1 MAFDNN
7 IVIVGNLTRDPELR
21 ITQSGVPVC
30 SLGVAWNQRSGPNGG
45 EDKSHFFNVTCWRD
59 LAENCAASLSK
70 GMRVVVYGRIDYSS
84 WEDRDSGQTRSKVEI
99 QADEVSPSLKWAT
112 AEVHRKSSNGGDF
125 GDSAGSGGRAVQ
137 PAAPAY
143 DPNEEPF

>member
-21 ITQSGVPVC
+21 FTQAGTPVC
-30 SLGVAWNQRSGPNGG
+30 SLGVAWNQRSGPNGD

-59 LAENCAASLSK
+59 LAENCAESLTK

-84 WEDRDSGQTRSKVEI
+84 WEDSQTGQTRSKVEI

-112 AEVHRKSSNGGDF
+112 AQVTRTS
-125 GDSAGSGGRAVQ
+125 SGGGNFVGNSETTAQ
-137 PAAPAY
+137 PAAATY
-143 DPNEEPF
+143 DANEEPF

>member
-21 ITQSGVPVC
+21 FTQSGIPVC
-30 SLGVAWNQRSGPNGG
+30 SMGVVWNQRSGSNG
-45 EDKSHFFNVTCWRD
+45 EEKAHFFNVTCWRD

-125 GDSAGSGGRAVQ
+125 GDSAGSGGSAVQ

>member
-21 ITQSGVPVC
+21 FTQNGVAVC
-30 SLGVAWNQRSGPNGG
+30 NLGVAWNQRSGPDGG
-45 EDKSHFFNVTCWRD
+45 EEKPHYFDITCWRQ
-59 LAENCAASLSK
+59 LAENCAESLTK
-70 GMRVVVYGRIDYSS
+70 GTRVVVYGRIDYRS
-84 WEDRDSGQTRSKVEI
+84 WEDKDSGEKRSKVEI

-112 AEVHRKSSNGGDF
+112 AQVTRNERSGGGDF
-125 GDSAGSGGRAVQ
+125 GGSA
-137 PAAPAY
+137 PAPQAPPAY

>member
-21 ITQSGVPVC
+21 FTQSSVAVC

-45 EDKSHFFNVTCWRD
+45 EDKSHFFNVTCWRE
-59 LAENCAASLSK
+59 LAENCAETLTK
-70 GMRVVVYGRIDYSS
+70 GMRVVVYGRIDYQS
-84 WEDRDSGQTRSKVEI
+84 WDDRDSGQTRSRVEI

-112 AEVHRKSSNGGDF
+112 AQVTRNERSGGDF
-125 GDSAGSGGRAVQ
+125 GSGSA
-137 PAAPAY
+137 PAAPQEPPAY

>member
-21 ITQSGVPVC
+21 FTQSGVAVC

-45 EDKSHFFNVTCWRD
+45 EDKFTFNVTCWRE
-59 LAENCAASLSK
+59 LAELCETLTK
-70 GMRVVVYGRIDYSS
+70 GMRVVVYGRIDYQS
-84 WEDRDSGQTRSKVEI
+84 WEDRDSGQTRSRVEI

-112 AEVHRKSSNGGDF
+112 AQVTRNERSGGDLVV
-125 GDSAGSGGRAVQ
+125 VQ
-137 PAAPAY
+137 HPLPK
-143 DPNEEPF
+143 NLQRMTQMKNLLKK

>member
-21 ITQSGVPVC
+21 FTQSGVPVC

-70 GMRVVVYGRIDYSS
+70 GMRVVVYGRMDYSS

-99 QADEVSPSLKWAT
+99 QADDVSPSLKWAT
-112 AEVHRKSSNGGDF
+112 AEVNRQERSGGDF
-125 GDSAGSGGRAVQ
+125 GGSSSSAAQ